1 MKAESRAV
9 NKSEIR
15 NPKSEIGA
23 GRRRIPAAVIK
34 RAKGIRLLVMDVDGI
49 LTDGRVIYT
58 AAGEAQVAFDILDGH
73 GIKLALRFGL
83 ILAIITGRE
92 SEVVAQRAR
101 ELGILELH
109 QKAVDKLPVFENLL
123 ARHGLTP
130 PQVGCMGDDLLDLP
144 LLRRA
149 GLAITVPGAVDE
161 VRSAAHYVTRRPG
174 GQGAVREALEL
185 LLKAQGHWPAVMER
199 YRR

>member
-1 MKAESRAV
+1 MEL
-9 NKSEIR
+9 E
-15 NPKSEIGA
+15 G
-23 GRRRIPAAVIK
+23 RRIPASVIR
-34 RAKGIRLLVMDVDGI
+34 RAKAVRLLVMDVDGI

-58 AAGEAQVAFDILDGH
+58 AAGETQVAFDILDGH

-83 ILAIITGRE
+83 RLAIITGRE
-92 SEVVAQRAR
+92 SEVVARRAR
-101 ELGILELH
+101 ELGIPELH
-109 QKAVDKLPVFENLL
+109 QKAVDKLAVFEALL
-123 ARHGLTP
+123 ARHGLAP
-130 PQVGCMGDDLLDLP
+130 PQAGCMGDDLLDLP

-161 VRSAAHYVTRRPG
+161 VRAAAHYVTRRPG
-174 GQGAVREALEL
+174 GRGAVREAIEL